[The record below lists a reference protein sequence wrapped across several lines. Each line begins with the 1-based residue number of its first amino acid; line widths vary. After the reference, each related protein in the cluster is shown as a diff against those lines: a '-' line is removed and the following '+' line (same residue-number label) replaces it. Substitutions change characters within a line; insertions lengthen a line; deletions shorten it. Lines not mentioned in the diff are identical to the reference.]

1 MAKGKGSDF
10 VEEAHE
16 HAEHNI
22 NPYYWFN
29 RVDRFQYAKWLSDL
43 AFSPI
48 EALVFSIALVFT
60 LVVIIID
67 KSWGLFVF
75 LFIPLAIFWFLSL
88 IRAIKFFEMRRQS
101 KNTQPTKPKERK
113 KKLPKRRKDYGRD

>member
-10 VEEAHE
+10 FEEAHE

-29 RVDRFQYAKWLSDL
+29 RVDRFQYAKWLSNL

-101 KNTQPTKPKERK
+101 KILN
-113 KKLPKRRKDYGRD
+113 L